1 MCQALLFNK
10 GVDLMGKDMKGKNL
24 GGGISQ
30 RKDISVLQ
38 GLPAK
43 AVRGLKSILKRLRMP
58 KNGLR
63 NQIRR

>member
-1 MCQALLFNK
+1 
-10 GVDLMGKDMKGKNL
+10 MGKDMKGKNL

-30 RKDISVLQ
+30 RKDVSVLQ

-63 NQIRR
+63 NQNTKMSMVMMARLHK

>member
-1 MCQALLFNK
+1 
-10 GVDLMGKDMKGKNL
+10 MGKDMKGKNL

-30 RKDISVLQ
+30 RKDVSVLQ
-38 GLPAK
+38 GLAAK

-63 NQIRR
+63 NQNTKMSMVMMARLHK

>member
-1 MCQALLFNK
+1 
-10 GVDLMGKDMKGKNL
+10 MGKDMKGKNL

-63 NQIRR
+63 NQNTKMSMAMLARLHK